1 MHEQLSGP
9 QKKPLAPS
17 TSQNGLAAVR
27 TIIGGRALLFTAL
40 LAYTVEK
47 SFINSKTKRM
57 SVYSPAIPED
67 YDGENIHHHENAR
80 RSRASRNS
88 TSLHERLSRNSTG
101 AKEEFITPRDE
112 ELAEE
117 AGATGPKKDGREL
130 MIAFISMVFVGLG
143 NKVFN
148 KLMTIPMYNYPNF
161 LNLLTTFV
169 CKYSSMIF

>member
-1 MHEQLSGP
+1 VSSSLGP

-17 TSQNGLAAVR
+17 TSQNGLAAAVR
-27 TIIGGRALLFTAL
+27 TIVGGRALLFYCPSGL
-40 LAYTVEK
+40 EK
-47 SFINSKTKRM
+47 SFINSKTERM

-67 YDGENIHHHENAR
+67 YDGENILHHENAR